1 MVSSPRPSSRWQL
14 RLWADLWTL
23 GTLSNTGPEAREAFR
38 FSCHY
43 GDKIH
48 KPAQTTTES
57 VYYHRGNQEMLE
69 PMPSGLGSVSNQ
81 GEGAA
86 GRSLMNHV

>member
-1 MVSSPRPSSRWQL
+1 MLV
-14 RLWADLWTL
+14 TF
-23 GTLSNTGPEAREAFR
+23 SNTEPEARGAFR

-48 KPAQTTTES
+48 KPAQTVKES

-69 PMPSGLGSVSNQ
+69 PMPSGLSNVSNQ
-81 GEGAA
+81 GKGSA
-86 GRSLMNHV
+86 GGSLMNHVWVESEPGLGQETLWLGLCV